1 MANNYNSRK
10 ERRQQLN
17 RRKAKNKKSKFA
29 GSSKIKKIIAIIL
42 IAGVIIGLGV
52 TALFAYYA
60 SNAPELK
67 ASELQAPFSSKVYD
81 MDDDFVLNIGGEERR
96 TRVNYEDLPETYVN
110 SVLATEDVRFFEH
123 SGIDLR
129 RILAAIWANITEGF
143 GSEGASTITQQVIKQ
158 SLLTSDKTLERKV
171 QEQYLALKLDR
182 EYEKERIFE
191 MYVNKIY
198 FGQGAYGVAE
208 AAKTYFNKSDLSEL
222 TLAESALLAGL
233 PQRPSGYDPYE
244 NPELAKDRMSTVLH
258 LMVSHGKI
266 SEEEAEKA
274 RQTDISSMLAE
285 QTEKTK
291 KYQAFVDQ
299 VQKEVESKMEDVNIF
314 KDGLK
319 IYTTLDPEAQQLT
332 QKAMNGEGPVS
343 WPTDSL
349 QSAVSVVDTQT
360 GAIRAI
366 GGGRNYVSGGL
377 NFATDDPR
385 QAGSTMKPI
394 AAYGPVIEHE
404 KWSTY
409 HQLKDEETDFN
420 GYSPSNFDDEYRGW
434 MSIREA
440 LAQSINIP
448 AVKALDAVGPSRASD
463 FANKL
468 GISFGEGPMELGD
481 ALGTQE
487 VTPIQMS
494 GAYAA
499 FGNEGVYNEPY
510 TVRKVETPDNGT
522 VDLTPEPVSAMKDYT
537 AYMVTSMLKTAVE
550 SGTGT
555 AAKVP
560 GLPMAGKTGTTN
572 KEVDAWFNGY
582 TTDYSISVWT
592 GNQDRSS
599 IENESGKDVP
609 KQMFRHLMGELSEDK
624 DTEDFKQ
631 PDSVV
636 EVGVEEGS
644 RPAKLPSS
652 YTPSSEIVTELFH
665 VDNQPSDVSA
675 QYQQMDPV
683 SGLSASY
690 DKDSDSIDVT
700 WSYPESADFYITAT
714 GGNSTSTG
722 DTSYEI
728 SSPEPG
734 KTYDI
739 SVTVLGDGS
748 SSDSDSKNTSVQVPE
763 QESEPAEE
771 STEDEQSSEDEENSS
786 EEENSEDEENSSE
799 EENEDSGS
807 TGNNEDNNTNEDSGN
822 ESDAGEENEDSG
834 SGNEGT
840 DNENNGS
847 ENGGSD
853 SQNND
858 ADSPNNESDSQNNDS
873 GNSESDSQNNGSG
886 NQNNESDGQNNEAP
900 EEDSSSGAQN
910 NNSESEGNGSDSQ
923 NNSSS
928 EGNNSSSQN
937 ESGNSDSPEEGNSG
951 TDSPSDNSSDEQYN
965 GSSEEGNSDSGQES
979 NQNSDSSGEGSGA
992 DAGNGSSDS
1001 APASQEDSGNS
1012 EQDPAPSS
1020 SNNSGGSSEG
1030 ESSDSG
1036 QESNQNSGSS
1046 GEGSGADAGN
1056 GSSSNSSEQS
1066 SETETPATG
1075 SDNEESNGSSGSYNS
1090 SSERN
1095 TESSPEQNSGSDA
1108 QEESSDPASGTGDS
1122 NERSSNADSETPD
1135 TSQENSE
1142 SPDENSNP
1150 SESDSN
1156 SDNQTT
1162 TPSETEESSTQK
1174 NSDRREDNDSTD

>member
-67 ASELQAPFSSKVYD
+67 ASELQAPFSSKLYD
-81 MDDDFVLNIGGEERR
+81 MNDDFAINVGGEERR
-96 TRVNYEDLPETYVN
+96 TRINYEDLPETYVN

-123 SGIDLR
+123 SGIDLQ
-129 RILAAIWANITEGF
+129 RILAAIWANITQGF

-285 QTEKTK
+285 RTEKTK
-291 KYQAFVDQ
+291 KFQAFVDQ

-319 IYTTLDPEAQQLT
+319 IYTTLNPEAQQLT
-332 QKAMNGEGPVS
+332 QEAMNGEGPVS
-343 WPTDSL
+343 WPTESL
-349 QSAVSVVDTQT
+349 QSSVSVVDTQT

-420 GYSPSNFDDEYRGW
+420 GYSPSNFDDEHRGW

-599 IENESGKDVP
+599 IEYKSGKDIP
-609 KQMFRHLMGELSEDK
+609 KQMFRHLMGELSKGK

-786 EEENSEDEENSSE
+786 EEES
-799 EENEDSGS
+799 EDSGS
-807 TGNNEDNNTNEDSGN
+807 TGNNEDGNTNEDSGN
-822 ESDAGEENEDSG
+822 ESDAGEENEDSD
-834 SGNEGT
+834 SGNEGA
-840 DNENNGS
+840 DSENSGS

-858 ADSPNNESDSQNNDS
+858 ADDQNN
-873 GNSESDSQNNGSG
+873 ESDSQNNGSG
-886 NQNNESDGQNNEAP
+886 NQNGESDSQNNDSGNQNNESDSQNNEAP

-910 NNSESEGNGSDSQ
+910 DNSESEGNGSDSQ

-928 EGNNSSSQN
+928 QN
-937 ESGNSDSPEEGNSG
+937 ESGDPDSSEEGNSG
-951 TDSPSDNSSDEQYN
+951 TDAPSDNSSDEQYN
-965 GSSEEGNSDSGQES
+965 GSSEEGNSDS
-979 NQNSDSSGEGSGA
+979 D
-992 DAGNGSSDS
+992 
-1001 APASQEDSGNS
+1001 
-1012 EQDPAPSS
+1012 
-1020 SNNSGGSSEG
+1020 
-1030 ESSDSG
+1030 

-1046 GEGSGADAGN
+1046 GEGSGTDAGN
-1056 GSSSNSSEQS
+1056 GSSGSAPAPQEDSGNSGEGSAPSSSNNSGGSSGEGSGQRNSDSSNSSEQS
-1066 SETETPATG
+1066 SETETPASG
-1075 SDNEESNGSSGSYNS
+1075 SSDNEESNESTGSYNS

-1095 TESSPEQNSGSDA
+1095 TESPEQNSGSD
-1108 QEESSDPASGTGDS
+1108 DS
-1122 NERSSNADSETPD
+1122 NGRSSNSDSETPD

-1142 SPDENSNP
+1142 APDENSNS
-1150 SESDSN
+1150 SESGNN
-1156 SDNQTT
+1156 SDNHTP
-1162 TPSETEESSTQK
+1162 PSETEESSTQEK
-1174 NSDRREDNDSTD
+1174 QQPQSKDNDSTD

>member
-17 RRKAKNKKSKFA
+17 RRKAKSKKSTFA
-29 GSSKIKKIIAIIL
+29 GSSKFKKIIAIIL
-42 IAGVIIGLGV
+42 IAGVVIGLGV

-67 ASELQAPFSSKVYD
+67 ASELQAPFSSKIMD
-81 MDDDFVLNIGGEERR
+81 MNDEFAVNVGGEERR
-96 TRVNYEDLPETYVN
+96 TRINYEDLPETYVN

-244 NPELAKDRMSTVLH
+244 NPDLAKDRMSTVLH

-285 QTEKTK
+285 RTEKTK
-291 KYQAFVDQ
+291 KFQAFVDQ

-332 QKAMNGEGPVS
+332 QEAMNGEGPVS
-343 WPTDSL
+343 WPTESL

-366 GGGRNYVSGGL
+366 GGGRNYVSGNL

-420 GYSPSNFDDEYRGW
+420 GYSPSNFDDEHRGW

-468 GISFGEGPMELGD
+468 GVSFGEGPMELGD

-510 TVRKVETPDNGT
+510 AVRKVETPDNGT

-599 IENESGKDVP
+599 IDNESGKDVP
-609 KQMFRHLMGELSEDK
+609 KQMFRHLMKELSEDK

-636 EVGVEEGS
+636 EVEVEEDS

-700 WSYPESADFYITAT
+700 WSYPESADFYVSAT
-714 GGNSTSTG
+714 GGDSASTG

-728 SSPEPG
+728 SSPDPG
-734 KTYDI
+734 KTYNI

-771 STEDEQSSEDEENSS
+771 STDEEQSN
-786 EEENSEDEENSSE
+786 EDEENSSE
-799 EENEDSGS
+799 EENEDSDN
-807 TGNNEDNNTNEDSGN
+807 TGNNEDSNTDEDSGN
-822 ESDAGEENEDSG
+822 ENGAGEENEDSG
-834 SGNEGT
+834 SGNEET
-840 DNENNGS
+840 DSEDSGS

-853 SQNND
+853 GQNND
-858 ADSPNNESDSQNNDS
+858 TDSPSNESDSENNDS
-873 GNSESDSQNNGSG
+873 GNSESDSQNDSSG
-886 NQNNESDGQNNEAP
+886 NQNNESDSQNNEAP

-923 NNSSS
+923 NNNSS
-928 EGNNSSSQN
+928 EESNNNSQDNSDDSEPSEEENQ
-937 ESGNSDSPEEGNSG
+937 ETDTQSGNG
-951 TDSPSDNSSDEQYN
+951 SDEQYN

-979 NQNSDSSGEGSGA
+979 NQSSGSSGEGSGA

-1001 APASQEDSGNS
+1001 APAPQEDSGNS

-1020 SNNSGGSSEG
+1020 SNNSGGSSEE

-1036 QESNQNSGSS
+1036 QR
-1046 GEGSGADAGN
+1046 N
-1056 GSSSNSSEQS
+1056 GSSSNSPEQS
-1066 SETETPATG
+1066 SETETPATE
-1075 SDNEESNGSSGSYNS
+1075 SDNEESNSYNS

-1095 TESSPEQNSGSDA
+1095 TESSPGQNSGSDA
-1108 QEESSDPASGTGDS
+1108 QEESSDPSSGTGDS
-1122 NERSSNADSETPD
+1122 NERSSNTDSETPD

-1162 TPSETEESSTQK
+1162 TPSETEESSTER
-1174 NSDRREDNDSTD
+1174 NSNRRQDNDSTD

>member
-67 ASELQAPFSSKVYD
+67 ASELQAPFSSKLYD
-81 MDDDFVLNIGGEERR
+81 MNDDFAINVGGEERR
-96 TRVNYEDLPETYVN
+96 TRINYEDLPETYVN

-129 RILAAIWANITEGF
+129 RILAAIWANITQGF

-285 QTEKTK
+285 RTEKTK
-291 KYQAFVDQ
+291 KFQAFVDQ

-332 QKAMNGEGPVS
+332 QEAMNGEGPVS
-343 WPTDSL
+343 WPTESL
-349 QSAVSVVDTQT
+349 QSSVSVVDTQT

-420 GYSPSNFDDEYRGW
+420 GYSPSNFDDEHRGW

-599 IENESGKDVP
+599 IEYKSGKDIP
-609 KQMFRHLMGELSEDK
+609 KQMFRHLMGELSKGK

-786 EEENSEDEENSSE
+786 EEES
-799 EENEDSGS
+799 EDSGS
-807 TGNNEDNNTNEDSGN
+807 TGNNEDGNTNEDSGN
-822 ESDAGEENEDSG
+822 ESDAGEENEDSD
-834 SGNEGT
+834 SGNEGA
-840 DNENNGS
+840 DSENSGS

-858 ADSPNNESDSQNNDS
+858 ADDQNN
-873 GNSESDSQNNGSG
+873 ESDSQNNGSG
-886 NQNNESDGQNNEAP
+886 NQNGESDSQNNDSGNQNNESDSQNNEAP

-910 NNSESEGNGSDSQ
+910 DNSESEGNGSDSQ

-928 EGNNSSSQN
+928 QN
-937 ESGNSDSPEEGNSG
+937 ESGDPDSSEEGNSG
-951 TDSPSDNSSDEQYN
+951 TDAPSDNSSDEQYN
-965 GSSEEGNSDSGQES
+965 GSSEEGNSDS
-979 NQNSDSSGEGSGA
+979 D
-992 DAGNGSSDS
+992 
-1001 APASQEDSGNS
+1001 
-1012 EQDPAPSS
+1012 
-1020 SNNSGGSSEG
+1020 
-1030 ESSDSG
+1030 

-1046 GEGSGADAGN
+1046 GEGSGTDAGN
-1056 GSSSNSSEQS
+1056 GSSGIAPAPQEDSGNSGEGSAPSSSNNSGGSSGEGSGQRNSDSSNSSEQS
-1066 SETETPATG
+1066 SETETPASG
-1075 SDNEESNGSSGSYNS
+1075 SSDNEESNESTGSYNS

-1095 TESSPEQNSGSDA
+1095 TESPEQNSGSD
-1108 QEESSDPASGTGDS
+1108 DS
-1122 NERSSNADSETPD
+1122 NGRSSNSDSETPD

-1142 SPDENSNP
+1142 APDENSNS
-1150 SESDSN
+1150 SESGNN
-1156 SDNQTT
+1156 SDNHTP
-1162 TPSETEESSTQK
+1162 PSETEESSTQEK
-1174 NSDRREDNDSTD
+1174 QQPQSKDNDSTD